1 MVKKYVNDEHLQIA
15 MTEYNKKN
23 SEIGHIVQTEQGKT
37 VGRVTRVYDNTTGDG
52 EQVYAVVKDPS
63 TPRDQVKE
71 VTVLFRGSTGPDKVL
86 SNPADVWND
95 WAENDARL
103 ALRTWA
109 QDHPNFTK
117 DQDHSTGQLKASSRA
132 LKEIMEKYP
141 HAKINIYGHSL
152 GSMDAQ
158 YAMANLSPEEI
169 QRIQKAYIYNG
180 PNIYGLLNHQQ
191 QATIDLIKG
200 RIHNYADPKDFIS
213 MVGRDL
219 SKGSID
225 SVGMVYYA
233 DTKKQGMTDQHMTY
247 GYQLDKNGKIKT
259 LSSASTTAVNVTLAQ
274 MEQYKKLKEHLS
286 SSGYNKNEKL
296 FLDSEQAT
304 IISSGL
310 SRVAH
315 EGTEELRKL
324 KAAAK
329 QKAEEI
335 YKSRRKVP
343 FGFILSPS
351 ELEAAYA
358 EGGLTYATT
367 VGAID
372 EMFEPVVAKAS
383 QIEAD
388 FTKLEK
394 QIKSGIQA
402 KLDRDRKLAGDFN
415 QWTNMR

>member
-1 MVKKYVNDEHLQIA
+1 MTKKYVNENNLQTA
-15 MTEYNKKN
+15 MTEYQDNM
-23 SEIGHIVQTEQGKT
+23 V
-37 VGRVTRVYDNTTGDG
+37 VGREVYDQYKKEVGTVTRVYDNTSGDG

-71 VTVLFRGSTGPDKVL
+71 VTVLFRGSTGPDKLL

-109 QDHPNFTK
+109 QDHSNFTK

-191 QATIDLIKG
+191 QATVDLIKG

-315 EGTEELRKL
+315 EGTEELKRL
-324 KAAAK
+324 KANAR

-335 YKSRRKVP
+335 YKTRRKVP

-372 EMFEPVVAKAS
+372 KMFEPVVAKAS

>member
-1 MVKKYVNDEHLQIA
+1 MTKKYVNENNLQTA
-15 MTEYNKKN
+15 MTEYQDNM
-23 SEIGHIVQTEQGKT
+23 V
-37 VGRVTRVYDNTTGDG
+37 VGREVYDQYKKEVGTVTRVYDNTSGDG

-71 VTVLFRGSTGPDKVL
+71 VTVLFRGSTGPDKLL

-191 QATIDLIKG
+191 QATVDLIKG

-233 DTKKQGMTDQHMTY
+233 DTKKQGMTY